1 MKREIRPDEDVNK
14 SDMIYDMLNL
24 VEAYYKPRLKYAN
37 PDRKQELVLDAE
49 LFTREARYYT
59 KSEAGKRYQSAYT
72 KAMAAMLEEGRPI
85 EIIDGDTDKL
95 EKDSLLEMMKFI

>member
-1 MKREIRPDEDVNK
+1 MNK

-24 VEAYYKPRLKYAN
+24 VEAYYKPKLKDVD
-37 PDRKQELVLDAE
+37 PERKQELVLDAE

-59 KSEAGKRYQSAYT
+59 KSEVGKPDQHAYT

-85 EIIDGDTDKL
+85 EIIDGDIDKL